1 MSDISK
7 SFLIAAFL
15 LAAVPSAAYA
25 VEDEFSNYRDFGV
38 VNKIDEAPPVDE
50 YKTIGRGLMMDDV
63 ADPVPAGDV
72 TADEGGSTTLAEMTE
87 NRVLT
92 IDEINEKYA
101 KGQYA
106 EILPSVQVLA
116 DNGHSAATEIMGI
129 MYRSGQGTPKD
140 AAKAFSYLQK
150 AADQG
155 RPLAEHHLGIMYF
168 MGEGVTQD
176 LVKSMVWLQIAV
188 LHYQE
193 GPEKAR
199 AKVDLDKL
207 QKRLTRRDRER
218 GNEMTRDMLE
228 KRGEGHLI
236 DLQ

>member
-1 MSDISK
+1 MSTISK

-15 LAAVPSAAYA
+15 LAAIPTAYA

-38 VNKIDEAPPVDE
+38 VNKIKEAPPTDE

-63 ADPVPAGDV
+63 ADPVAADV
-72 TADEGGSTTLAEMTE
+72 VVDEGGSTTLAEMSE
-87 NRVLT
+87 DRVLT
-92 IDEINEKYA
+92 IDEINEKYT
-101 KGQYA
+101 KKQYA
-106 EILPSVQVLA
+106 EILPSVRVLA
-116 DNGHSAATEIMGI
+116 DNGHSAAIEIMGI

-140 AAKAFSYLQK
+140 SAKAFSYLQK

-176 LVKSMVWLQIAV
+176 VVKAMVWLQIAV

-207 QKRLTRRDRER
+207 QKRMTRRDRER

-228 KRGEGHLI
+228 KRGEGHLL